1 MVIAYAA
8 SVDLQWDPNVEPE
21 LAGYRVYWGTSSA
34 NYSSHMDVGNKTT
47 CTLSGLQEGQ
57 TYYLAATAY
66 DTSNKEIGFSN
77 QITYTVPLSDSD
89 GDGVPDAQDA
99 FPNNPAETTDT
110 DGDGTGNNADTD
122 DDNDG
127 MPDAWESQYGFNPL
141 IDDASADADGDGIS
155 NLDEFLAKTDPT
167 VPKDNSAP
175 DPPQFLSPDDQQ
187 VVSMTPVL
195 QTDEFYDP
203 DLNDAHYE
211 TQWQIFRAADNV
223 SVFDVSSPYSLTEL
237 KVPKLILDENTNY
250 IWRARFYDNNGTP
263 SEWSVVA
270 DFATQIN
277 QDDTNGNGIPDHQEV
292 EASSDMD
299 SDGILDVYQDTIKSV
314 KTSGHNDR
322 VGLGFTA
329 ASNVVAIE
337 SIAAEDPSDP
347 KLPAKSGSKPKNFPF
362 GVIHFKLL
370 VDQPGDQA
378 VVTVYFSDTAPK
390 NGKWFKY
397 EPIEGLWQ
405 DYSSN
410 ASFGSDRRSVTLY
423 IEDGGVGDA
432 DGIANGV
439 VVDPSGVGVSEG
451 VSAAASGVGDVGY
464 LKGVGCFISAAS
476 SQTNPKQSWKLWRE
490 IRGRELAFILV
501 VLGLLLGLQIALRRV
516 RQRWEDIQRRH
527 EDRGTRFTA
536 SEIIKAQSTGRKA
549 QGL

>member
-1 MVIAYAA
+1 MVIANAA

-21 LAGYRVYWGTSSA
+21 LAGYRVYWGTSSG

-66 DTSNKEIGFSN
+66 DTSNNESGFSN
-77 QITYTVPLSDSD
+77 QITYTVPLSDAD

-127 MPDAWESQYGFNPL
+127 MPDVWESQYGFNPL

-167 VPKDNSAP
+167 VPKGNSAP

-187 VVSMTPVL
+187 VVSLTPVL

-223 SVFDVSSPYSLTEL
+223 AVFDVSSPYSLTEL

-277 QDDTNGNGIPDHQEV
+277 QEDANSNGVPDDQEV

-299 SDGILDVYQDTIKSV
+299 SDGILDMYQDTIKSV
-314 KTSGHNDR
+314 KTSGRNDR

-451 VSAAASGVGDVGY
+451 VSAAASGAGDVGY
-464 LKGVGCFISAAS
+464 LNGVGCFISAAS

-490 IRGRELAFILV
+490 IRGRELACILV

-527 EDRGTRFTA
+527 EDRGSRFTA
-536 SEIIKAQSTGRKA
+536 SDIIKAKGTRPVK
-549 QGL
+549 